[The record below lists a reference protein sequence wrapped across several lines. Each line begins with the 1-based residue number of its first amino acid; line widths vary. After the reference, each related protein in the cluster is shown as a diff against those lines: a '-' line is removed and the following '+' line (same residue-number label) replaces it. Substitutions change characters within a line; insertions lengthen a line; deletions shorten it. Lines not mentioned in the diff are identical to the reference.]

1 MMNEME
7 IKYFAVEA
15 KCGHVGRKNCIIIT
29 FPIIAE
35 NRKEAARITRNIPRV
50 KHDHKDAILS
60 VRQISEDE
68 YLSLRDINSSDD
80 YLRCESKQE
89 QRIYCKDLDSRV
101 IEDTYFKEVDY
112 KTNRQERIN
121 YKNKKYLS
129 FLIGDRYCLNSS
141 FI

>member
-29 FPIIAE
+29 FPIVADD
-35 NRKEAARITRNIPRV
+35 KKDAARIARKMPRV

-60 VRQISEDE
+60 VKQISEDE
-68 YLSLRDINSSDD
+68 YLSLKEINSSDD
-80 YLRCESKQE
+80 YLRCESKQD
-89 QRIYCKDLDSRV
+89 QRMLCKNLDSRV
-101 IEDTYFKEVDY
+101 IKDTYFEEVEY
-112 KTNRQERIN
+112 KTNRQDRIN
-121 YKNKKYLS
+121 YKRKKYLS
-129 FLIGDRYCLNSS
+129 FLVGDRYCLNSS

>member
-29 FPIIAE
+29 FPIVADDK
-35 NRKEAARITRNIPRV
+35 KEAARIARKMPRV

-60 VRQISEDE
+60 VKQISEDE
-68 YLSLRDINSSDD
+68 YLSLKEINSSDD
-80 YLRCESKQE
+80 YLKCVSKQE
-89 QRIYCKDLDSRV
+89 QRILCKNLDSRV
-101 IEDTYFKEVDY
+101 IKDTYFEEVEY
-112 KTNRQERIN
+112 KTDRQERIN
-121 YKNKKYLS
+121 YKRKKHLS
-129 FLIGDRYCLNSS
+129 FLVGDRYCLNSS

>member
-29 FPIIAE
+29 FPIVADD
-35 NRKEAARITRNIPRV
+35 RKDAARIARKIPRV

-60 VRQISEDE
+60 VKQISEDE
-68 YLSLRDINSSDD
+68 YLSLREINSSDD
-80 YLRCESKQE
+80 YLKCESKQE
-89 QRIYCKDLDSRV
+89 QRVFCKDLESRV
-101 IEDTYFKEVDY
+101 IKDTYFEEVEY
-112 KTNRQERIN
+112 KTDRQERIN
-121 YKNKKYLS
+121 YKRKKYLS
-129 FLIGDRYCLNSS
+129 FLVGDRNCLNNS

>member
-29 FPIIAE
+29 FPVIAD
-35 NRKEAARITRNIPRV
+35 NKKEAARKTRRIPRV

-60 VRQISEDE
+60 VKQISEDE
-68 YLSLRDINSSDD
+68 YLSLKEKNSSDD

-89 QRIYCKDLDSRV
+89 QKILCKDLDSRV
-101 IEDTYFKEVDY
+101 IKDTYFEEVNY
-112 KTNRQERIN
+112 KKDRQERIN
-121 YKNKKYLS
+121 YKKKKYMS
-129 FLIGDRYCLNSS
+129 FLVGDKYCLNSS

>member
-29 FPIIAE
+29 FPIVADD
-35 NRKEAARITRNIPRV
+35 KKGAARIARKMPRV

-60 VRQISEDE
+60 VKQISEDE
-68 YLSLRDINSSDD
+68 YLSLKEINSSDD
-80 YLRCESKQE
+80 YLRYESKQD
-89 QRIYCKDLDSRV
+89 QRMLCKNLDSRV
-101 IEDTYFKEVDY
+101 IKDTYFEEMEY
-112 KTNRQERIN
+112 KTNRQDRIN
-121 YKNKKYLS
+121 YKRKKYLS
-129 FLIGDRYCLNSS
+129 FLVGDRYCLNSS

>member
-7 IKYFAVEA
+7 NKYFAVET

-29 FPIIAE
+29 FPIVAESKKDAAKIA
-35 NRKEAARITRNIPRV
+35 RKIPRV

-60 VRQISEDE
+60 VKQISKDE
-68 YLSLRDINSSDD
+68 YFDLENINSSDE

-89 QRIYCKDLDSRV
+89 QRTLCKDLDSR
-101 IEDTYFKEVDY
+101 IKKDTYFEEVDY
-112 KTNRQERIN
+112 KKNRQERLN
-121 YKNKKYLS
+121 YKRKKHLS
-129 FLIGDRYCLNSS
+129 LLIGDKYCINSS